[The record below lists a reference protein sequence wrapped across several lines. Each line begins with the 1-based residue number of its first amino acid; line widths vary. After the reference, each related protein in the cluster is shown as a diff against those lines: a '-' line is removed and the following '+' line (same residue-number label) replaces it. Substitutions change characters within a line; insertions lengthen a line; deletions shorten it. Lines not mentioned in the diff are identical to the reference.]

1 MMKLGF
7 FLYGTGHH
15 IASWRDPGVQSN
27 ANQSLRHYI
36 DITQTAERALFDFV
50 FNADSNSTFG
60 PDDPESWKR
69 KTDAMRLEPL
79 TLLGALSAVTSHIG
93 LISTATTTYLDPF
106 HVARIFATLDQ
117 LSGGRVGWN
126 VVTSSAASEAL
137 NFSHK
142 AHVPHDQRYK
152 RAAEFI
158 QVAQG
163 LWDTWEDDAFV
174 MDKKAGLFFHPEK
187 MHVLHHKG
195 EHFSVRGPLMV
206 PRSPQGQPVIVQ
218 AGQSEDGRELAART
232 AEVLFTVAQKLE
244 PAREFYSDLKARL
257 VRYGR
262 SPDSLKIMPGVLTV
276 VGRTRAEAQDKFD
289 SLQALIPPE
298 LGVPALS
305 DIVGMDLTPF
315 PLDGPLPDVPL
326 TNTQQGRQKV
336 VVDMARAE
344 NLTIRQLYKRV
355 ATARGHRVA
364 VGTANDI
371 ADALEEWYRGGAAD
385 GFNIM
390 PQVLPAGLNEF
401 VEQVIPE
408 LQRRGLFRTKYEGRT
423 LRENVGLARPANR
436 FTARDVAAE

>member
-7 FLYGTGHH
+7 FLAGTGHH
-15 IASWRDPGVQSN
+15 IASWRDPGVAPDSN
-27 ANQSLRHYI
+27 ASLRHLI
-36 DITQTAERALFDFV
+36 EVSQTAERGLFDFV
-50 FNADSNSTFG
+50 FIADSNSTFG
-60 PDDPESWKR
+60 PDDPEIWKR
-69 KTDAMRLEPL
+69 TSVAMRIEPL
-79 TLLGALSAVTSHIG
+79 TLLGALSAVTTHIG

-106 HVARIFATLDQ
+106 HVARMFATLDQ
-117 LSGGRVGWN
+117 LSQGRIGWN
-126 VVTSSAASEAL
+126 VVTSSATSEAF
-137 NFSHK
+137 NFSHDK
-142 AHVPHDQRYK
+142 HAPHADRYR

-158 QVAQG
+158 EVAQG

-174 MDKKAGLFFHPEK
+174 MDKAQGQFFDPAK
-187 MHVLHHKG
+187 MHMLHHKG
-195 EHFSVRGPLMV
+195 EHFSVRGPLMI

-218 AGQSEDGRELAART
+218 AGQSDAGRDLAART
-232 AEVLFTVAQKLE
+232 AEVLFTVQQQLPPAQ
-244 PAREFYSDLKARL
+244 AFYSDLKAR
-257 VRYGR
+257 VAKYGR
-262 SPDSLKIMPGVLTV
+262 SPDSLRIMPGVLTV
-276 VGRTRAEAQDKFD
+276 VGRTREEAQEKFD
-289 SLQALIPPE
+289 RLQALIHPE

-305 DIVGMDLTPF
+305 DIVGMDLSKF
-315 PLDGPLPDVPL
+315 PLDGPMPDVPL

-364 VGTANDI
+364 VGTGADI

-401 VEQVIPE
+401 VELVVPE

-423 LRENVGLARPANR
+423 LRENVGLKRPANR
-436 FTARDVAAE
+436 FVARSVAAE